1 MFHVVNGL
9 KIIEVGHFTRRLKL
23 PHSTLIVFRA
33 VRYYITLM
41 LCYDYIYTKKF
52 VCWVSPIQVLCA
64 IYIDTVVGASDD
76 GTTNEPRI
84 LGLAMVPG
92 GHIVSVEID
101 ESQTQMQTSQP
112 SEEESDVACT
122 QIETQ
127 N

>member
-1 MFHVVNGL
+1 M
-9 KIIEVGHFTRRLKL
+9 
-23 PHSTLIVFRA
+23 
-33 VRYYITLM
+33 
-41 LCYDYIYTKKF
+41 
-52 VCWVSPIQVLCA
+52 Q
-64 IYIDTVVGASDD
+64 YIDTVVDVSDD

-122 QIETQ
+122 QLETQ

>member
-1 MFHVVNGL
+1 MSLMF
-9 KIIEVGHFTRRLKL
+9 
-23 PHSTLIVFRA
+23 
-33 VRYYITLM
+33 
-41 LCYDYIYTKKF
+41 
-52 VCWVSPIQVLCA
+52 VSE
-64 IYIDTVVGASDD
+64 D

-122 QIETQ
+122 Q
-127 N
+127 